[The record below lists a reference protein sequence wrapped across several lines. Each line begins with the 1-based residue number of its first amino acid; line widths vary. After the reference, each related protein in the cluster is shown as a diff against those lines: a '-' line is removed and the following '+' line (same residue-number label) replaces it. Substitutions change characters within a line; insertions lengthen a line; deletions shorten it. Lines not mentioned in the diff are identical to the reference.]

1 VPHRSDASRH
11 ATIYVLAGPN
21 GSGKSSIGGELLA
34 GAGRNYFN
42 PDAHARRIRERS
54 PMIGVEQANGIAWN
68 VGRAGLARAIAMQ
81 QNYAF
86 ETTLGGHTIAT
97 LLAQAAQRGLRVRVW
112 FVGLASADLNV
123 ERVRR
128 RAAAGG
134 HDIPE
139 AAIRRRYDAA
149 RLNLIGLL
157 PDLDEVWLHDNSEE
171 ADPAQGREPHP
182 RLLLHLV
189 GRRIVAPASL
199 LDTPKWAKPI
209 VAAALKLGASRSR
222 Q

>member
-1 VPHRSDASRH
+1 VRHRADASRH
-11 ATIYVLAGPN
+11 ATIYVLAGPD
-21 GSGKSSIGGELLA
+21 GSGKSSIAGALLA
-34 GAGRNYFN
+34 AAGGNYFD
-42 PDAHARRIRERS
+42 PDVHARRIRERS

-68 VGRAGLARAIAMQ
+68 VGRAGLARAIAMR

-97 LLAQAAQRGLRVRVW
+97 LLAQAAQGGSRVRVW

-128 RAAAGG
+128 RAAAGC
-134 HDIPE
+134 HDIPVE
-139 AAIRRRYDAA
+139 AIRRRYDGA
-149 RLNLIGLL
+149 RFNLIGLL

-171 ADPAQGREPHP
+171 ADPAQGREPRP

-189 GRRIVAPASL
+189 RGRIVAPASL
-199 LDTPKWAKPI
+199 LDTPRWAKAI
-209 VAAALKLGASRSR
+209 VAAALRLAGSRSR
-222 Q
+222 P